1 VETIGLVFMRV
12 GQEDLIVV
20 SLAAHVFSGFT
31 GLRIGIAA
39 QNPMKSSVAMERR
52 FMKLVR
58 YP

>member
-31 GLRIGIAA
+31 GLHIGIAA

-58 YP
+58 